1 MSMSLGTDTIDVDRR
16 AIDPLVEIAHD
27 VRQPLATIR
36 ALIESLNAA
45 ELSPQ
50 VVGWHLD
57 NMKEQVDQLGDYV
70 QEFLAVMVA
79 EPGADAVEDIRLV
92 EANGSVAAAVQSFA
106 VTWPGHITTSFGE
119 EAVVPAPPEL
129 LRRSVRNV
137 LDNAARAAGKNG
149 AILVTVI
156 NSLLGTSIAIEDDG
170 PGFGAMAAQHSIGLK
185 VVDRTISAVGGG
197 LEITTS
203 KKLGGARVAMTF
215 PAQRSG
221 TRFAAH
227 EAAALR

>member
-1 MSMSLGTDTIDVDRR
+1 MSAALWTDTSEVGRR

-27 VRQPLATIR
+27 LRQPLATIR
-36 ALIESLNAA
+36 ALIESLNVA
-45 ELSPQ
+45 EFSPD
-50 VVGWHLD
+50 VVRWHLD

-70 QEFLAVMVA
+70 QAFLAGMVA
-79 EPGADAVEDIRLV
+79 DPGADAVEDIRCV
-92 EANGSVAAAVQSFA
+92 GANGSVAAAVQSFA

-119 EAVVPAPPEL
+119 EALVPAPPEL

-156 NSLLGTSIAIEDDG
+156 NSLMGTSIAIEDNG
-170 PGFGAMAAQHSIGLK
+170 PGFGAIAAQHSIGLK
-185 VVDRTISAVGGG
+185 VVDRTLSAVGGA

-203 KKLGGARVAMTF
+203 EALGGARVAMTF
-215 PAQRSG
+215 PSQPTG